1 VGRHLF
7 DKVIGPK
14 GMLKDKTRILVTH
27 RISIL
32 PQVDQIIVL
41 KDGVISEYGS
51 YDELLERKGD
61 FAELLAEHLVEETE
75 TSNDQKELEIIE
87 KMAQNVKPFLERTI
101 SRIRSESGSDTGG
114 SDIIRSRISSVRER
128 TTSESLSTK
137 LERQTSTQ
145 RGEIL
150 VEEESAETGSVN
162 KKVFWKYIKSMGINS
177 SILVISLFIVS
188 NVFQVCYSLW
198 LSEWSDD
205 SLDPNNRNDT
215 ALRDLRLGV
224 YAGLGFGESLT
235 DFMAGILL
243 NLVCLKASKIIHDNM
258 LEHMIKSPMS
268 FFGEYPFSISKDLFS
283 LSRK

>member
-1 VGRHLF
+1 MGRHLF